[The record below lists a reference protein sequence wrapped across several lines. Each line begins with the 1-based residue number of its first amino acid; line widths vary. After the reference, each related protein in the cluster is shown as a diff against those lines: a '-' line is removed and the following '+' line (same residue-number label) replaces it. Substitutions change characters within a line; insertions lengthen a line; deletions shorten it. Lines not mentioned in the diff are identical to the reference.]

1 MSTMPPL
8 YSQSVRKNAQRYLP
22 KSHGIF
28 FFLTAILDNDFF
40 TTGTVLLEG
49 GSVNFNSSANLTY
62 NISIG
67 VFLVGTGTGTTG
79 LTLYTFFL

>member
-1 MSTMPPL
+1 MPEGIF
-8 YSQSVRKNAQRYLP
+8 P
-22 KSHGIF
+22 KVMEFF

-49 GSVNFNSSANLTY
+49 GSVNFNSSVNLTY

-67 VFLVGTGTGTTG
+67 VFLVGAGRGTTG